1 MAIRGFDCVRAL
13 RVEPVKKKKKTK
25 MPADSPCPTLND
37 EALLQALKAGLS
49 AGYELL
55 VDRYLRL
62 VLLTIWRVFSDV
74 RGAEALA
81 QDILREIAQA
91 AGEYDENNGPLKNW
105 ISEQAYRRTIT
116 HFNSL
121 MLRNPHTCSRELGEA
136 PERELCPEERPA
148 LELLS
153 GSLNLSTHAQP
164 QVLRMVLLEGLS
176 FGQVARLTNQK
187 IERIRRD
194 YYRALEKLRDGAL
207 AHIADREARPVI
219 TVGRIRRADA

>member
-1 MAIRGFDCVRAL
+1 
-13 RVEPVKKKKKTK
+13 
-25 MPADSPCPTLND
+25 MPPDSPCQTLND
-37 EALLQALKAGLS
+37 GALVQALKAGRS
-49 AGYELL
+49 AAYELL

-74 RGAEALA
+74 PGAEALA
-81 QDILREIAQA
+81 QDVLREIAQA
-91 AGEYDENNGPLKNW
+91 AGEYDENNGPFQNW

-121 MLRNPHTCSRELGEA
+121 MLQKNHPCSRELGEA
-136 PERELCPEERPA
+136 PERELCPDACPTP
-148 LELLS
+148 ELLPQ
-153 GSLNLSTHAQP
+153 SLDLSSHAQP

-176 FGQVARLTNQK
+176 FAQVARLTNQK

-194 YYRALEKLRDGAL
+194 YYRAVEKLRDGAL
-207 AHIADREARPVI
+207 AHIADRETGPVI

>member
-1 MAIRGFDCVRAL
+1 L
-13 RVEPVKKKKKTK
+13 RLEPVKKKTK
-25 MPADSPCPTLND
+25 MPPDSPCQTLND
-37 EALLQALKAGLS
+37 GALVQALKAGRS
-49 AGYELL
+49 AAYELL

-74 RGAEALA
+74 PGAEALA
-81 QDILREIAQA
+81 RDVLREIAQA
-91 AGEYDENNGPLKNW
+91 AGEYDENNGPFKSW

-121 MLRNPHTCSRELGEA
+121 MLQKNHPCSRELGEA
-136 PERELCPEERPA
+136 PERELCPDACPTP
-148 LELLS
+148 ELLPQ
-153 GSLNLSTHAQP
+153 SLDLSSHAQP

-176 FGQVARLTNQK
+176 FAQVARLTNQK

-194 YYRALEKLRDGAL
+194 YYRAVEKLRDGAL
-207 AHIADREARPVI
+207 AHIADRETGPVI

>member
-1 MAIRGFDCVRAL
+1 
-13 RVEPVKKKKKTK
+13 
-25 MPADSPCPTLND
+25 MPPDSLCPTLND
-37 EALLQALKAGLS
+37 EALVQALKAGRS
-49 AGYELL
+49 AAYELL

-74 RGAEALA
+74 RGAETLA

-91 AGEYDENNGPLKNW
+91 AGEYDENNGSFKNW

-121 MLRNPHTCSRELGEA
+121 MLRKNHPCSREVGEA
-136 PERELCPEERPA
+136 PERELCPDTCPTA
-148 LELLS
+148 ELLS
-153 GSLNLSTHAQP
+153 GALDLSSHAQP

-176 FGQVARLTNQK
+176 FAQVARLTNQK

-194 YYRALEKLRDGAL
+194 YYRAVEKLRDGAL
-207 AHIADREARPVI
+207 TRIADRETGSVI